1 MVANGPIVFF
11 TFGLFLG
18 PITAEFGWDRATF
31 SSSLLVGHTLAAI
44 AYPFMGRAIDRYGIR
59 RVTLTFIPIFAL
71 ATAAVALT
79 PPSSLVFIA
88 LAGFCGLVS
97 VGQAPPAYAKAV
109 SAWFD
114 ERRGLALG
122 IAMAGIGLGAT
133 LVPQVARWVIAGY
146 GWRAG
151 YVALGALTFMVAFP
165 AVALFIREP
174 ERGERLPPEGG
185 SHRERLPPEGG
196 SHREPVASGFEP
208 EASGLE
214 PEASGLEPVASG
226 LEPEASGLEPVA
238 SGFSRKSVRLQP
250 DEDGLSVRESIRS
263 STFWLL
269 AVSVFLVVTT
279 INGMVGHLVPM
290 LTDRGVNVAQATTT
304 LSAVGLSTIAGR
316 VIAGYLL
323 DRFFAPYVAAGL
335 FVLPLVSIALL
346 TGGAGGVAPVVAAM
360 ALGFG
365 LGAEVDV
372 IGYLTGRYFGLRV
385 YGEIYGYLFAIFTLG
400 TGLGPVLMALAFD
413 VTRSYDM
420 TLTGFAA
427 ALVAA
432 SLLVSRLGPYR
443 FAARSSLPADDY
455 AALDG
460 RKAPDVAR
468 GDSVV

>member
-1 MVANGPIVFF
+1 MNPATSYRLPATGSPWWVVFGATLGLTVANGPIVFF

-18 PITAEFGWDRATF
+18 PITTEFGWDRATF
-31 SSSLLVGHTLAAI
+31 ASSLLVGHTLAAI

-59 RVTLTFIPIFAL
+59 RMTLTFIPIFAL

-79 PPSSLVFIA
+79 PPSPVVFIA

-133 LVPQVARWVIAGY
+133 LVPQFARWVIASY

-151 YVALGALTFMVAFP
+151 YVALGAMTFAVAFP

-174 ERGERLPPEGG
+174 EREVRGVP
-185 SHRERLPPEGG
+185 
-196 SHREPVASGFEP
+196 
-208 EASGLE
+208 LE
-214 PEASGLEPVASG
+214 PDQRGRRDP
-226 LEPEASGLEPVA
+226 PTP
-238 SGFSRKSVRLQP
+238 
-250 DEDGLSVRESIRS
+250 GLSIRESVRS

-269 AVSVFLVVTT
+269 AIAVFLVVTT
-279 INGMVGHLVPM
+279 INGIVGHLVPM
-290 LTDRGVNVAQATTT
+290 LTDRGMTVAQATAA

-323 DRFFAPYVAAGL
+323 DRFFGPYVAAGL
-335 FVLPLVSIALL
+335 FLLPLVSIAVL
-346 TGGAGGVAPVVAAM
+346 TGVVDGVTPVVAAV

-365 LGAEVDV
+365 LGAEIDV
-372 IGYLTGRYFGLRV
+372 IGFLTGRYFGLRA

-400 TGLGPVLMALAFD
+400 TGLGPLLMALAFD
-413 VTRSYDM
+413 VTRSYDV

-427 ALVAA
+427 ALLTA
-432 SLLVSRLGPYR
+432 SVLVSRLGSYQY
-443 FAARSSLPADDY
+443 PAPHAPVLKADTTY
-455 AALDG
+455 AH
-460 RKAPDVAR
+460 
-468 GDSVV
+468 